1 MLKNII
7 KQIWNQRRMN
17 GWILLEL
24 VIAGIFLWTV
34 IDPMFVLGVH
44 HFEPKG
50 YETEGRY
57 VLQMGAYGTNNSKR
71 DTTVTGE
78 QMKDAFLNA
87 IRIMR
92 NCPEVES
99 ACLTTHASFPN
110 SGSWNGAQYYPDTA
124 KIKNKEYVHTQYYS
138 FLNMEGSNMFQTYG
152 MKNAL
157 TGEEIVIPADA
168 VTRNIVYISEG
179 FARHMYGTINVAG
192 RKMYDYRKT
201 EYEIAGVFNE
211 YKHRDFEPYSPL
223 VVRMEYKLTAPAEYI
238 YYMYLIVIKL
248 KEGVNT
254 EVFEERFWKEE
265 APKMGMANIYCKKL
279 TTFDKLRKDIATEDG
294 VYNVVR
300 LKSALAIFT
309 LMCIFLGMVGTF
321 WIRCNARRQE
331 VGLMRSMGASRK
343 GIVKRFLTESTLL
356 VTVAYVVSLLFLV
369 HYAMEG
375 NMHAITGN
383 GEPEFTIINPLLN
396 DVPHFCMVSLITY
409 LILLL
414 IALVGTIIP
423 VKRAANVLPADAL
436 RDE

>member
-7 KQIWNQRRMN
+7 KQVWNQRRMN

-24 VIAGIFLWTV
+24 VIAGIFLWTIV
-34 IDPMFVLGVH
+34 DPMYVLGVY

-57 VLQMGAYGTNNSKR
+57 TIQLGYYGENSAKR
-71 DTTVTGE
+71 DTTITVDG
-78 QMKDAFLNA
+78 MRNSFLN
-87 IRIMR
+87 IVRTLR
-92 NCPEVES
+92 DCPEVES
-99 ACLTTHASFPN
+99 VCLTQMNSFPN
-110 SGSWNGAQYYPDTA
+110 SGGWNGAQYYADTT
-124 KIKNKEYVHTQYYS
+124 KVNNKEYVHTSHYS
-138 FLNMEGSNMFQTYG
+138 YLDFEGGNIFQVYG
-152 MKNAL
+152 MKDAL
-157 TGEEIVIPADA
+157 TGGELVVPADA
-168 VTRNIVYISEG
+168 AVRNLHFVSES
-179 FARHMYGTINVAG
+179 FARNMYGTIDVVG
-192 RKMYDYRKT
+192 KKIYDYRKNA
-201 EYEIAGVFNE
+201 YEIGGVFKD
-211 YKHRDFEPYSPL
+211 YKHTDFQPSYP
-223 VVRMEYKLTAPAEYI
+223 
-238 YYMYLIVIKL
+238 LIVKILSDIHTFTYMHYSHLITFKL
-248 KEGVNT
+248 KEGVDA
-254 EVFEERFWKEE
+254 EAFEEHFMQEK
-265 APKMGMANIYCKKL
+265 APYTETGNYYIKGMKS
-279 TTFDKLRKDIATEDG
+279 FDRIRQENATENG
-294 VYNVVR
+294 IYNVIR

-331 VGLMRSMGASRK
+331 VGLMRSMGASRIS
-343 GIVKRFLTESTLL
+343 IVKRFLTESTLL

-375 NMHAITGN
+375 NMHTITGN
-383 GEPEFTIINPLLN
+383 GEPEFAIINPLLN